1 MTNGFTLNLAN
12 YLDAWKNVGVLKAD
26 SHGSAALANGA
37 AGNDPSENMLSTSPW
52 SKLNTLNREIQWN

>member
-1 MTNGFTLNLAN
+1 MTNSFALNLAN

-26 SHGSAALANGA
+26 SHSSAALANGA
-37 AGNDPSENMLSTSPW
+37 ATNDPSESMLSSSPW